1 MGHERVERVA
11 MDSGSPAAH
20 GKYVDQ
26 AAMDAIRREMAAY
39 DEMRAE
45 LEAEHL
51 GKWVIVRNRELV
63 DIYETFEDAAE
74 AAIARFGRGPYHI
87 REVGMSPFASCH
99 PRWRSVCSNAVRRV
113 WCVRVPGG
121 PAPGG
126 AEVRSFGWCA
136 QTPRETFAQHP

>member
-11 MDSGSPAAH
+11 MYPGSPAAH

-39 DEMRAE
+39 DEMRPE

-87 REVGMSPFASCH
+87 REVGDK
-99 PRWRSVCSNAVRRV
+99 RV
-113 WCVRVPGG
+113 FQLP
-121 PAPGG
+121 PAL
-126 AEVRSFGWCA
+126 AFGLL
-136 QTPRETFAQHP
+136 

>member
-26 AAMDAIRREMAAY
+26 AAIDAIRREMAAY

-87 REVGMSPFASCH
+87 REVGDEP
-99 PRWRSVCSNAVRRV
+99 VRQL
-113 WCVRVPGG
+113 P
-121 PAPGG
+121 PAL
-126 AEVRSFGWCA
+126 AFGLL
-136 QTPRETFAQHP
+136 

>member
-11 MDSGSPAAH
+11 MDPGGPAAH
-20 GKYVDQ
+20 RKYVDQ

-39 DEMRAE
+39 DEMR
-45 LEAEHL
+45 AEHL

-87 REVGMSPFASCH
+87 REVGDEP
-99 PRWRSVCSNAVRRV
+99 VRQL
-113 WCVRVPGG
+113 P
-121 PAPGG
+121 PAL
-126 AEVRSFGWCA
+126 AFGLL
-136 QTPRETFAQHP
+136 